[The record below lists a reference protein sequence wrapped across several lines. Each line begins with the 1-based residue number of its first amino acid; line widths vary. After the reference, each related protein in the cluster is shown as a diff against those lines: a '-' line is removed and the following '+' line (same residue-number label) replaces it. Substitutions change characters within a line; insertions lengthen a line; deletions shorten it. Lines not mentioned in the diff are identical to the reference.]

1 MGALR
6 RISGPLTVFGRS
18 NTIRKRDDL
27 SQTETYSSLH
37 TTAAGSPALTE
48 GLQTGDRHSAA
59 GSTAVVCLASDPLA
73 DPTAPLEDTAHVV
86 PRSTDTILQDRTMDP
101 LQKLGDSV
109 GKLGDVFT
117 AVTSTVERGITGMF
131 GSSNERRVKN
141 IGFVREK
148 NGESK
153 VIPGSLI
160 DQIGKLE
167 PAYKSLSDDEL
178 RQTSAK
184 LRARLDAG
192 ETLDDILPDA
202 FAAARE
208 AGFRYLKMRHYDV
221 QLVGGI
227 VLHRGMI
234 AEMTTGEGKT
244 LVATLP
250 TYLNALAGKVHV
262 ITVNDYLARRDMEWM
277 APLYM
282 GLGLTVGA
290 IQSNMHPEE
299 RRQVYACDITYG
311 TNNEFGFDYLR
322 DNMKPTRELQAQ
334 GPLQFAL
341 IDEID
346 NILIDEARTPLIISG
361 PAHDDTS
368 KYPKADQIARKLKQ
382 DIHFEIKEKEHTC
395 HLTDEGIRYAEELAE
410 VESFYTAGNMHWPHL
425 IDNAL
430 KAHHLYKRDVS
441 YVVEN
446 GDVVIIDEFTGRKMT
461 GRQWSDGL
469 HQAVEAKEGV
479 RIKQETQTLA
489 TITLQNFFKLYDKL
503 AGMTGTAMTEAD
515 EFLKIYGLDVISVPT
530 NRPMQRINMTDVI
543 YRTEREKW
551 NAVIEE
557 IREVHATGRPVL
569 VGTVSIEKSEHVSR
583 LLKKYGIQHSLLNA
597 KYHEREAEIVA
608 QAGRLGAVTLSTN
621 MAGRG
626 TDIVLGGNPEHL
638 AWDELSKIH
647 ASRLDVSKAEWDE
660 VTERIAEREGMK
672 EEARKVAELGG
683 LHVVGTERHDSRRI
697 DLQLRGRAGRQGDP
711 GSSRFF
717 VSLEDDL
724 MRIFMG
730 DWVKT
735 LLTNLGMQEGEAI
748 ESGMVSRRIEAAQK
762 KVEERHFE
770 TRKHLLEYDEV
781 MDEQRKR
788 VYTYR
793 QRILDG
799 GICRDL
805 VLEMIDRQVA
815 QFTAQVLHRKYRW
828 QTISDW
834 CGTVIHLEISP
845 DEIRDMEKD
854 LLLQFVNEEAKRQAD
869 EMIAESLEENLPEL
883 EDESEWNWQAQA
895 RWINTTFGLN
905 TNDRELKKVGRKDLH
920 VHLYNRACEA
930 IDRYDLSPLETFH
943 REDWGAV
950 SLASWLYQQYTLQI
964 DPQELEGLEPE
975 DAITLINERVREMY
989 HEKEVRFPVTVG
1001 FNGFTVRDGGGERLD
1016 RDGLVRWAN
1025 SRFEIRLAEEDLG
1038 SVANLEK
1045 TLLNA
1050 SRKFLERGDLADE
1063 IEQRLDAVYGQHN
1076 GVASDDAGVTA
1087 PEKVSELVSWSNST
1101 LKSKFTEDDFSR
1113 LSRENARERI
1123 LEAHAWR
1130 FRPELHQTER
1140 SVILEILDTAWKN
1153 HLYDMDRLRSAVG
1166 LVGYAQKDPKVE
1178 YRREGMKSFGEMWD
1192 TIGTQVTGAI
1202 FRLEHENSE
1211 FVGSLWEITNTV
1223 HESAGSVSEM
1233 SGQAPPP
1240 AGGETSGG
1248 YSEGG
1253 AEPAQAATAV
1263 EPIRNRGVKVGRNDP
1278 CPCGSGKKYKK
1289 CCGAFD

>member
-1 MGALR
+1 MFQQG
-6 RISGPLTVFGRS
+6 
-18 NTIRKRDDL
+18 NTIRTDDDL
-27 SQTETYSSLH
+27 SQIQSYSSLH
-37 TTAAGSPALTE
+37 TTAAGSPALRE

-59 GSTAVVCLASDPLA
+59 GTAATDSLATDPHA
-73 DPTAPLEDTAHVV
+73 DPTAPSQDTAQPV
-86 PRSTDTILQDRTMDP
+86 PRSTNTIPQDRTMDA

-109 GKLGDVFT
+109 GKIGDIFT
-117 AVTSTVERGITGMF
+117 AVTTTVERGITGMF

-141 IGFVREK
+141 MGFAREK
-148 NGESK
+148 NGDSK
-153 VIPGSLI
+153 IIPGSLV

-167 PAYKSLSDDEL
+167 PSYQKLTDEEL
-178 RQTSAK
+178 GQTSVK

-202 FAAARE
+202 FAAGRE
-208 AGFRYLKMRHYDV
+208 AGVRFLKMRHYDV

-250 TYLNALAGKVHV
+250 TFLNALAGKVHV

-277 APLYM
+277 APLFM

-341 IDEID
+341 VDEID

-361 PAHDDTS
+361 PAHDDTT
-368 KYPKADQIARKLKQ
+368 KYPKADQIARKLKA
-382 DIHFEIKEKEHTC
+382 DLHYEVKEKEHTC
-395 HLTDEGIRYAEELAE
+395 HLTDEGIRYAEELAG

-425 IDNAL
+425 IDNSL
-430 KAHHLYKRDVS
+430 KAHYLYKRDVS

-489 TITLQNFFKLYDKL
+489 TITLQNFFRLYGKL

-530 NRPMQRINMTDVI
+530 NRPMRRVNQTDVI
-543 YRTEREKW
+543 YRSEREKW
-551 NAVIEE
+551 NAVIDE
-557 IREVHATGRPVL
+557 IREVHETGRPVL
-569 VGTVSIEKSEHVSR
+569 VGTVSIEKSEHVSG

-597 KYHEREAEIVA
+597 KFHEREAEIVA
-608 QAGRLGAVTLSTN
+608 QAGRLGGVTLSTN

-638 AWDELSKIH
+638 AWDELSKKY
-647 ASRLDVSKAEWDE
+647 ASRLDVTKAEWDE
-660 VTERIAEREGMK
+660 VTERIAEREGMH

-697 DLQLRGRAGRQGDP
+697 DLQLRGRSGRQGDP

-805 VLEMIDRQVA
+805 VLEMIDRQVE
-815 QFTAQVLHRKYRW
+815 QFTEQVLHRMYRW
-828 QTISDW
+828 QTVCDW
-834 CGTVIHLEISP
+834 CATVIHLEISP
-845 DEIRDMEKD
+845 DEIRDMERD
-854 LLLQFVNEEAKRQAD
+854 LLMQFVIEEAKRQAD
-869 EMIAESLEENLPEL
+869 ETIAESLEVNLPEV
-883 EDESEWNWQAQA
+883 EDEAEWNWQAQS
-895 RWINTTFGLN
+895 RWINTMFGLN
-905 TNDRELKKVGRKDLH
+905 TNDRELKKVGRHDLH
-920 VHLYNRACEA
+920 VHVYNRACEA
-930 IDRYDLSPLETFH
+930 IDRYDITPLETFH
-943 REDWGAV
+943 RDDWGAV
-950 SLASWLYQQYTLQI
+950 SLASWLFQQYTLQI
-964 DPQELEGLEPE
+964 DPKDLEGLESE
-975 DAITLINERVREMY
+975 DAVVLINQRVWDMY
-989 HEKEVRFPVTVG
+989 HEKEVRFPVSVG
-1001 FNGFTVRDGGGERLD
+1001 FNGFTVKDGGGERLD

-1025 SRFEIRLAEEDLG
+1025 SRFEFRLAEEDLG
-1038 SVANLEK
+1038 SIANLEK
-1045 TLLNA
+1045 TLLDA
-1050 SRKFLERGDLADE
+1050 SRKFLGRGELMGE
-1063 IEQRLDAVYGQHN
+1063 IEQQLDSLYRPLGEPGAEAVRLP
-1076 GVASDDAGVTA
+1076 ASDKVAGLIA
-1087 PEKVSELVSWSNST
+1087 WSNST
-1101 LKSKFTEDDFSR
+1101 LNSTFEEEDFAR
-1113 LSRENARERI
+1113 LSRKQAEERL
-1123 LEAHAWR
+1123 LEAHSWR

-1223 HESAGSVSEM
+1223 HENAGSVSDM
-1233 SGQAPPP
+1233 SGSVPAP
-1240 AGGETSGG
+1240 S
-1248 YSEGG
+1248 SSDGG
-1253 AEPAQAATAV
+1253 AAMQEGAEASQATQTI
-1263 EPIRNRGVKVGRNDP
+1263 EPIRNRGVKIGRNDP

>member
-1 MGALR
+1 MFQQG
-6 RISGPLTVFGRS
+6 
-18 NTIRKRDDL
+18 NTIPIDDDL
-27 SQTETYSSLH
+27 SQIQSYSSLH
-37 TTAAGSPALTE
+37 TTAAGSPALRE

-59 GSTAVVCLASDPLA
+59 GTPATDSLATDPHADPLA
-73 DPTAPLEDTAHVV
+73 PSQNTAQPVL
-86 PRSTDTILQDRTMDP
+86 RSTNTIPQDRTMDP

-109 GKLGDVFT
+109 GKIGDIFT
-117 AVTSTVERGITGMF
+117 AVTSTVERSITGMF

-141 IGFVREK
+141 IGFYRDK
-148 NGESK
+148 NGDSK
-153 VIPGSLI
+153 IVPGSLI

-167 PAYKSLSDDEL
+167 PKYQALSDEEL
-178 RQTSAK
+178 GQTSIK

-202 FAAARE
+202 FAAGRE
-208 AGFRYLKMRHYDV
+208 AGVRFLKMRHYDV

-234 AEMTTGEGKT
+234 SEMTTGEGKT

-277 APLYM
+277 APLHM

-299 RRQVYACDITYG
+299 RREVYACDITYG

-341 IDEID
+341 VDEID

-361 PAHDDTS
+361 PAHDDTT
-368 KYPKADQIARKLKQ
+368 KYPKADQIARKLKA
-382 DIHFEIKEKEHTC
+382 DLHYEVKEKEHTC
-395 HLTDEGIRYAEELAE
+395 HLTDEGIRYAEELAG

-425 IDNAL
+425 IDNSL
-430 KAHHLYKRDVS
+430 KAHYLYKRDVS

-489 TITLQNFFKLYDKL
+489 TITLQNFFRLYDKL

-530 NRPMQRINMTDVI
+530 NRPMRRVNQTDVI
-543 YRTEREKW
+543 YRSEREKW
-551 NAVIEE
+551 NAVIDE
-557 IREVHATGRPVL
+557 IRDVHETGRPVL

-597 KYHEREAEIVA
+597 KFHEREAEIVA
-608 QAGRLGAVTLSTN
+608 QAGRLGGVTLSTN

-638 AWDELSKIH
+638 AWEELGKIH
-647 ASRLDVSKAEWDE
+647 ASRLDVTKAEWDE

-672 EEARKVAELGG
+672 EEARQVADLGG

-697 DLQLRGRAGRQGDP
+697 DLQLRGRSGRQGDP

-788 VYTYR
+788 VYSYR

-805 VLEMIDRQVA
+805 VLEMIDRQVE
-815 QFTAQVLHRKYRW
+815 QFTEQVLHRMYRW
-828 QTISDW
+828 QTICDW
-834 CGTVIHLEISP
+834 CATVIHLEITP
-845 DEIRDMEKD
+845 DEIRDMERD
-854 LLLQFVNEEAKRQAD
+854 LLMQFVIEEAKRQAD
-869 EMIAESLEENLPEL
+869 ETIAESLEENLPEL
-883 EDESEWNWQAQA
+883 EDEAEWNWQAQS
-895 RWINTTFGLN
+895 RWINTMFGLN
-905 TNDRELKKVGRKDLH
+905 TNDKELKKVGRHDLH
-920 VHLYNRACEA
+920 VHVYNRACEA
-930 IDRYDLSPLETFH
+930 IDRYDITPLETFH

-950 SLASWLYQQYTLQI
+950 SLASWLFQQYTLQI
-964 DPQELEGLEPE
+964 DPKDLEGLEPE
-975 DAITLINERVREMY
+975 DAIALINQRVRDMY
-989 HEKEVRFPVTVG
+989 HEKEVRFPVSVG
-1001 FNGFTVRDGGGERLD
+1001 FNGFTVKDGGGERLD

-1025 SRFEIRLAEEDLG
+1025 SRFEFRLAEEDLG
-1038 SVANLEK
+1038 SIANLEK
-1045 TLLNA
+1045 TLLGA
-1050 SRKFLERGDLADE
+1050 SRKFLERGELMSE
-1063 IEQRLDAVYGQHN
+1063 IEQQLDALYRPLGEAGAAAVWLP
-1076 GVASDDAGVTA
+1076 ASDKVAG
-1087 PEKVSELVSWSNST
+1087 LVAWSNST
-1101 LKSKFTEDDFSR
+1101 LNSTFEEEDFAR
-1113 LSRENARERI
+1113 LSRKQAEERL
-1123 LEAHAWR
+1123 LEAHSWR

-1223 HESAGSVSEM
+1223 HENAGSVADM
-1233 SGQAPPP
+1233 SGSVPAP
-1240 AGGETSGG
+1240 AASD
-1248 YSEGG
+1248 GG
-1253 AEPAQAATAV
+1253 AAMQEGAEASQATQTI
-1263 EPIRNRGVKVGRNDP
+1263 EPIRNRGAKVGRNDP

-1289 CCGAFD
+1289 CCGAFE